1 MKYIAV
7 FDVGTTAVK
16 GALIREQAEVLIE
29 KEIEI
34 ITYVEKNNKTQNP
47 KQWYDAFCETS
58 KMFWKSYMPQQVA
71 GIVLSGQM
79 QDLILINN
87 ENQPVCNAILYSD
100 SRAVEEDRGNSQMIE
115 KTRNI
120 CCDRK

>member
-47 KQWYDAFCETS
+47 KQWYDAFCET
-58 KMFWKSYMPQQVA
+58 
-71 GIVLSGQM
+71 
-79 QDLILINN
+79 
-87 ENQPVCNAILYSD
+87 
-100 SRAVEEDRGNSQMIE
+100 
-115 KTRNI
+115 
-120 CCDRK
+120 

>member
-79 QDLILINN
+79 QDLI
-87 ENQPVCNAILYSD
+87 
-100 SRAVEEDRGNSQMIE
+100 
-115 KTRNI
+115 
-120 CCDRK
+120 